1 MDEFCLHVMKIILK
15 YIISL
20 KILLWACIAIY
31 PQSYPFRS
39 ISVAEGL
46 QDLIVNALYK
56 DSLGYIWIGTAS
68 SLERFDGV
76 HLKSFPIPEEG
87 KRKDV
92 NTIIEMPGHELWMGN
107 RTGLWKVNG
116 EKLLRVAADT
126 IRSGVYSLCS
136 DGKGTLYIGSESGLF
151 IYNSKGVERILLDPN
166 VLSGANFIMGMALDD
181 RDILWV
187 ITRKGLYSV
196 VLSGKSILFH
206 PCLMNGQVYEDGYNN
221 IYSLGSMLYLGTTE
235 KGIITFDK

>member
-1 MDEFCLHVMKIILK
+1 MKIILK

-116 EKLLRVAADT
+116 EKL
-126 IRSGVYSLCS
+126 
-136 DGKGTLYIGSESGLF
+136 
-151 IYNSKGVERILLDPN
+151 
-166 VLSGANFIMGMALDD
+166 
-181 RDILWV
+181 
-187 ITRKGLYSV
+187 
-196 VLSGKSILFH
+196 
-206 PCLMNGQVYEDGYNN
+206 
-221 IYSLGSMLYLGTTE
+221 
-235 KGIITFDK
+235 